1 MRIATFNLES
11 LDLPTGGER
20 AFARR
25 AAVLRPQL
33 EALSADILCLQEVN
47 GQHVAGQKGR
57 RLTALERLLA
67 ETGYDGYHVVASPA
81 RGADSSRG
89 SKGGVADVHN
99 LVILSRRPPRHSE
112 ALRHRLVPPL
122 HYRCLTGEPET
133 ARDLTLEWDRPLL
146 HGVYETPAGA
156 SLHVLNLHLRSP
168 LAAPIPGQK
177 LAADRWR
184 SLAGWAEGYLAA
196 TLKRSGQALEARLLV
211 ERLFDD
217 EPEALIAVCGDLNAG
232 EEETPARILLARA
245 EDSGNKAL
253 AGRALEALEA
263 RLPEERR
270 FTVIHAGRRRMLD
283 HILCSPALAARCR
296 AIVADNAQLPD
307 EVAMAEDE
315 PRSNHAPLVAEFDL

>member
-11 LDLPTGGER
+11 LDLPAGGED

-33 EALSADILCLQEVN
+33 EALRADILCLQEVN

-81 RGADSSRG
+81 RGADPSKGSR
-89 SKGGVADVHN
+89 GGVADVHN
-99 LVILSRRPPRHSE
+99 LVILSRRPPRQSE

-122 HYRCLTGEPET
+122 PYHSLTGEPEA
-133 ARDLTLEWDRPLL
+133 ARGLSLEWDRPLL
-146 HGVYETPAGA
+146 HAVFETPAGA
-156 SLHVLNLHLRSP
+156 ALHVLNLHLRSP
-168 LAAPIPGQK
+168 LASPIPGQK

-184 SLAGWAEGYLAA
+184 SIAGWAEGYFAA

-211 ERLFDD
+211 ERIFDED
-217 EPEALIAVCGDLNAG
+217 PAALIAVCGDLNAG
-232 EEETPARILLARA
+232 EEETPARILLARP
-245 EDSGNKAL
+245 EDSGNEAL
-253 AGRALEALEA
+253 AGRALEALES
-263 RLPEERR
+263 RLPADSR

-296 AIVADNAQLPD
+296 AIVADNERLPD
-307 EVAMAEDE
+307 EVSMAEDE
-315 PRSNHAPLVAEFDL
+315 PRSNHAPLVAEFEL